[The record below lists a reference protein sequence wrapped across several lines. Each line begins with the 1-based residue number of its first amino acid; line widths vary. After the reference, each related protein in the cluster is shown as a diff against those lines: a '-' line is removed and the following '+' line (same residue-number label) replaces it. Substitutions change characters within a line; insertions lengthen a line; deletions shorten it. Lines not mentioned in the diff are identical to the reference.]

1 MSIVS
6 FPKLGIE
13 FTINRVMFS
22 VGGFAVYWYGVLI
35 ALGMMLGIWFATKK
49 AKTFGL
55 NEDRMMDVILVT
67 AVISV
72 ICGRAFYVMFEDTF
86 TVNSLK
92 DFFNLR
98 SGGMAFYGALIGAVV
113 GCAVMCRIRKVRFL
127 PLMDLAGIGFLI
139 GQGIGRWGNF
149 FNQELFGTNTD
160 LPWGMY
166 SDTIARYIARE
177 SARLYEAHGIVLA
190 DGPVHPTFLYESIWC
205 LLGAFLLIRGIDKR
219 RFDGEL
225 FCKFMIWNG
234 VGRAFTESLRT
245 DALFLGRI
253 RISQFVC
260 FILIAVGSIA
270 LITVRSRIRR
280 EGDDEYLK
288 PYGMT
293 EAFAL
298 EAASWDAPKTEETET
313 AADESAEEA
322 RRVVAEARADAE
334 KMAREIVAEAK
345 EAAEKERERALKD
358 VEIATDGALQTLAA
372 KSAELATNLAGKI
385 LKETI
390 DPTRGERLLGE
401 AVDELARK

>member
-1 MSIVS
+1 MSTVS
-6 FPKLGIE
+6 FPNLGIE

-22 VGGFAVYWYGVLI
+22 IGGFPVYWYGVLI
-35 ALGMMLGIWFATKK
+35 AFGMMLGIWFATKN
-49 AKTFGL
+49 ATRFGL
-55 NEDRMMDVILVT
+55 NEDRMMDVILGG

-72 ICGRAFYVMFEDTF
+72 LGGRAFYILFEDTF
-86 TVNSLK
+86 TIASLK
-92 DFFNLR
+92 EFFNLR
-98 SGGMAFYGALIGAVV
+98 SGGMAFYGALIAAVV
-113 GCAVMCRIRKVRFL
+113 GAAVLCRVRKVRFL
-127 PLMDLAGIGFLI
+127 PLMDIAGIGFLI

-149 FNQELFGTNTD
+149 FNQELFGVNTD

-190 DGPVHPTFLYESIWC
+190 DGPVHPTFFYESIWC
-205 LLGAFLLIRGIDKR
+205 LLGAVLLIRIIDKR

-234 VGRAFTESLRT
+234 IGRAFTESLRT

-260 FILIAVGSIA
+260 FLLIAVGSIA
-270 LITVRSRIRR
+270 LIAVRSRIRR

-298 EAASWDAPKTEETET
+298 EAASWKKAEGGAAEESTEEP
-313 AADESAEEA
+313 AEEA
-322 RRVVAEARADAE
+322 AEADDSAPAE
-334 KMAREIVAEAK
+334 
-345 EAAEKERERALKD
+345 EAAVSEE
-358 VEIATDGALQTLAA
+358 
-372 KSAELATNLAGKI
+372 N
-385 LKETI
+385 ET
-390 DPTRGERLLGE
+390 EQQ
-401 AVDELARK
+401 

>member
-1 MSIVS
+1 MSNVS
-6 FPKLGIE
+6 FPGLGIS
-13 FTINRVMFS
+13 FTLNRVIFS
-22 VGGFAVYWYGVLI
+22 IGGFEVYWYGVLI
-35 ALGMMLGIWFATKK
+35 AFGMMLGIWFATKN
-49 AKTFGL
+49 AKRFGL

-67 AVISV
+67 AVFAV
-72 ICGRAFYVMFEDTF
+72 LCGRAFYILFEDTF
-86 TVNSLK
+86 SISNLK
-92 DFFNLR
+92 EFFNLR
-98 SGGMAFYGALIGAVV
+98 TGGMAFYGALIGAVV
-113 GCAVMCRIRKVRFL
+113 GAAVMCRVRKVRYL
-127 PLMDLAGIGFLI
+127 PLMDIAGIGFLI

-149 FNQELFGTNTD
+149 FNQELFGINTN

-177 SARLYEAHGIVLA
+177 SARLFEAHGIVLA

-205 LLGAFLLIRGIDKR
+205 LLGAFLLIRQIDKR

-260 FILIAVGSIA
+260 FVLIAVGTVA
-270 LITVRSRIRR
+270 LAVVRSRIRR

-298 EAASWDAPKTEETET
+298 EAASWEMPKGEESEQAAEETEAAVDGAAEESGEAQEQT
-313 AADESAEEA
+313 AAEEPAAEESAEEA
-322 RRVVAEARADAE
+322 
-334 KMAREIVAEAK
+334 
-345 EAAEKERERALKD
+345 
-358 VEIATDGALQTLAA
+358 GQ
-372 KSAELATNLAGKI
+372 
-385 LKETI
+385 
-390 DPTRGERLLGE
+390 
-401 AVDELARK
+401 